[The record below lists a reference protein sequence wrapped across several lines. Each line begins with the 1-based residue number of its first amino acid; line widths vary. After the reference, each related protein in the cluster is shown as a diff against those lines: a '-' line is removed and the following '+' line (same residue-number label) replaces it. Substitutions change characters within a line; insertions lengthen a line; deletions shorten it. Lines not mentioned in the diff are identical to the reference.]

1 MHARFARP
9 IRCAGGDANDL
20 LLSLNSMFSAPMSN
34 DRMQGVL
41 RHANGS
47 PTSGGRSRMN
57 GRFRLMSGRL
67 ASRRTVHRSQRSEP
81 SPKPPEIPNI
91 SQLPPGSPR
100 ISLAFHP
107 GRGLTNP
114 PSYGFHEFPCVV
126 LALPAR
132 SPMST
137 ERSSTASGT
146 GTGSRCLR
154 LRPATDQGRYADSR
168 TGRWRDRGG
177 RGPSR
182 PAYAAPTAGRCDHSR
197 PGTA

>member
-9 IRCAGGDANDL
+9 TRCAGGDANDL

-57 GRFRLMSGRL
+57 GRFRLMSGRM
-67 ASRRTVHRSQRSEP
+67 ASRTVPRPQRSEP

-107 GRGLTNP
+107 GRGLMNS
-114 PSYGFHEFPCVV
+114 PSDGFHEFPCVV

-137 ERSSTASGT
+137 ERSSTASDT
-146 GTGSRCLR
+146 GTGSRVR
-154 LRPATDQGRYADSR
+154 LRPATAQGRYADSR
-168 TGRWRDRGG
+168 TGRWRGRGG

-182 PAYAAPTAGRCDHSR
+182 PAYATPTAGRCDHSR
-197 PGTA
+197 PGPA